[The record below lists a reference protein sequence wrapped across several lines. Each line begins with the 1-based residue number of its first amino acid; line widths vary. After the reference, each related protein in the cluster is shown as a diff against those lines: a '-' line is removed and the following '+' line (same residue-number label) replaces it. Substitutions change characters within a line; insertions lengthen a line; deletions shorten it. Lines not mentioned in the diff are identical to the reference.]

1 MTAFWANKHY
11 YELTLFMDLFNNELV
26 AYSLS
31 NKKGNPDSYHIGLSH
46 LISKKEENYKDLD
59 MIFHS
64 DQGSVYS
71 SKKFNQS
78 LPLYNIIHSMSKPG
92 KPTENGAME
101 AINGWIKEEL
111 FLDFKINSC
120 DDIFK
125 QVEDYIHYF
134 NYERPQAAL
143 NYLTPT
149 QFKQFYYNKED

>member
-1 MTAFWANKHY
+1 
-11 YELTLFMDLFNNELV
+11 
-26 AYSLS
+26 
-31 NKKGNPDSYHIGLSH
+31 
-46 LISKKEENYKDLD
+46 
-59 MIFHS
+59 
-64 DQGSVYS
+64 
-71 SKKFNQS
+71 
-78 LPLYNIIHSMSKPG
+78 
-92 KPTENGAME
+92 ME

-143 NYLTPT
+143 NYLAPT

>member
-1 MTAFWANKHY
+1 
-11 YELTLFMDLFNNELV
+11 
-26 AYSLS
+26 
-31 NKKGNPDSYHIGLSH
+31 
-46 LISKKEENYKDLD
+46 
-59 MIFHS
+59 
-64 DQGSVYS
+64 
-71 SKKFNQS
+71 
-78 LPLYNIIHSMSKPG
+78 MSKPG
-92 KPTENGAME
+92 KPTENGTME